1 MKKLLALTILCLS
14 MTAFAEEATSENKED
29 VINLKNSKHEEG
41 QTEAGTLATGHD
53 SDCVSCKASQEVNGT
68 LTNYPQSPKAETPA
82 SASAPAKTETKKGRK

>member
-14 MTAFAEEATSENKED
+14 MNAFAEEATVENKED

-41 QTEAGTLATGHD
+41 QTEAGVLVTGHD

-68 LTNYPQSPKAETPA
+68 LTNYPQSPKAETTTGA
-82 SASAPAKTETKKGRK
+82 TAATKTESKKGRK